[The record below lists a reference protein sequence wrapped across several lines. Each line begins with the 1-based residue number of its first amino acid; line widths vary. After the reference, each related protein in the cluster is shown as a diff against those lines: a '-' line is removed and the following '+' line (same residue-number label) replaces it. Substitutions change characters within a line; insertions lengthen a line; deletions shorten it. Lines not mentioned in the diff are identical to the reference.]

1 MVRPVIGVILNP
13 NAAGA
18 RSPTLAT
25 RLRTLVQGIGQ
36 VIETRQPG
44 ELGTAVERFHGAGC
58 DVIATCGGDGT
69 NQLTISEVVRRY
81 GKEHMPRFAFLR
93 GGTINTTAKNLGILG
108 APADILERI
117 VARLKNGHPPIE
129 IGQDLIEVND
139 QYGFLLAAGMGARFI
154 ERYYDGPGPGM
165 TWASILALRTLGSSL
180 IQGRFARS
188 LFTSVPCTLVAD
200 GERLPLEEVRLLLA
214 SVIPD
219 VGIGMKVTWQ
229 ANLQPNRFHLIASS
243 IPTTGMALQIHRVVQ
258 GQPLAGK
265 PHVDRLVR
273 ELDVEF
279 PTPET
284 YVLDGELFRTRHLR
298 IRVGPRLWI
307 LKP

>member
-1 MVRPVIGVILNP
+1 MRPVIGVILNP

-18 RSPTLAT
+18 RSPALAA
-25 RLRTLVQGIGQ
+25 RLRVLVDGIGQ

-44 ELGTAVERFHGAGC
+44 ELGTAVERFREQGC
-58 DVIATCGGDGT
+58 DIIATCGGDGT
-69 NQLTISEVVRRY
+69 NQLTITEVVRRY

-93 GGTINTTAKNLGILG
+93 GGTINTTAKNLRILG
-108 APADILERI
+108 SPDQILERI
-117 VARLKNGHPPIE
+117 VGRLRNGHPPIE

-154 ERYYDGPGPGM
+154 ESYYSGPRPGM
-165 TWASILALRTLGSSL
+165 TWASILALRTLGSAF
-180 IQGRFARS
+180 IQGSFARS
-188 LFTSVPCTLVAD
+188 LFAPRRCTMLSD

-243 IPTTGMALQIHRVVQ
+243 LPTTEMALQIHRVVQ
-258 GQPLAGK
+258 GQPLAGQ
-265 PHVDRLVR
+265 PHIDRLVR

-284 YVLDGELFRTRHLR
+284 YVLDGELFRARHLR